1 MYVKRMIVLALL
13 AAFFSQIAVAE
24 DIVYESKE
32 IIRNGT
38 FEQNLYEAW
47 HRHRCGISS
56 LVAKDGENGMDMADG
71 LSSSTDRF
79 FFQQLTIPSELE
91 SAIVSFDYRA
101 SEDYVVDHPP
111 VQLQIVIAKSKGFN
125 TGQ

>member
-56 LVAKDGENGMDMADG
+56 LVAKDGEYGMDMADG